1 MNTMVTGVRILQQ
14 RGVERS
20 GETRFVVPSST
31 GGWKEITWG
40 DFLEYTTRIALYL
53 ADAGMGRDSKVSI
66 LAKTRVEW
74 AYCGAAIQACRG
86 VLVPVYH
93 SNTPPQI
100 GYILNN
106 SDVEIL
112 MTEVDLLPRIFSIWG
127 ELTNVNKIILFDALD
142 EDGLVNQIDRFN
154 RTYKKSLNIAD
165 VQGKLL
171 SLDDV
176 HRIGAALK
184 KESPEGFDRLV
195 GEIGGED
202 VSAILYTSGTTGD
215 PKGVVLTNDNLD
227 KNAEDWIE
235 VLGPL
240 IPENRVDLLWLP
252 TSHIFGLGEL
262 GLGNTLGF
270 KTYFTTPAD
279 VLNLMP
285 EVKPTIF
292 MSVPAYWEK
301 LYGQAKE
308 DAESRGGQIERLLQ
322 LTGGSLKFCLSG
334 GAGLKK
340 EVKTFFYAAGL
351 LIIEGYGLTE
361 CSPTLTMNSK
371 DDFDFDSVGKPFPR
385 TSLRLA
391 PDGEILAK
399 GPNIFQGYYRDPV
412 ATAEVFTGDG
422 WFKTGDLGE
431 WTEEGFLR
439 IRGRKKEIIVTSGGK
454 NISPQLIE
462 SGFKDDPYIDQLVL
476 YGDEKKYLVA
486 LVTLK
491 EEAICAYARR
501 RQLSWDS
508 YGALLKNPGILSL
521 VQGSVERVNQGLAS
535 FETIKRFY
543 IHDAP
548 LTVAEGHL
556 TPSLKLRRNRIYE
569 LFKERLEALYA
580 GG

>member
-1 MNTMVTGVRILQQ
+1 M
-14 RGVERS
+14 S
-20 GETRFVVPSST
+20 G
-31 GGWKEITWG
+31 
-40 DFLEYTTRIALYL
+40 
-53 ADAGMGRDSKVSI
+53 
-66 LAKTRVEW
+66 
-74 AYCGAAIQACRG
+74 
-86 VLVPVYH
+86 
-93 SNTPPQI
+93 
-100 GYILNN
+100 
-106 SDVEIL
+106 
-112 MTEVDLLPRIFSIWG
+112 
-127 ELTNVNKIILFDALD
+127 
-142 EDGLVNQIDRFN
+142 
-154 RTYKKSLNIAD
+154 
-165 VQGKLL
+165 
-171 SLDDV
+171 
-176 HRIGAALK
+176 
-184 KESPEGFDRLV
+184 
-195 GEIGGED
+195 
-202 VSAILYTSGTTGD
+202 
-215 PKGVVLTNDNLD
+215 
-227 KNAEDWIE
+227 
-235 VLGPL
+235 
-240 IPENRVDLLWLP
+240 
-252 TSHIFGLGEL
+252 
-262 GLGNTLGF
+262 
-270 KTYFTTPAD
+270 
-279 VLNLMP
+279 
-285 EVKPTIF
+285 
-292 MSVPAYWEK
+292 
-301 LYGQAKE
+301 
-308 DAESRGGQIERLLQ
+308 RGGDMDDR
-322 LTGGSLKFCLSG
+322 GS
-334 GAGLKK
+334 
-340 EVKTFFYAAGL
+340 
-351 LIIEGYGLTE
+351 
-361 CSPTLTMNSK
+361 LTMNSK
-371 DDFDFDSVGKPFPR
+371 DDFDFGSVGKPFPR